1 MMKGNAISQPLELG
15 MILGDIKEFS
25 RRLSSKKETILDE
38 IADIIVNTYNR
49 IMKKNLNNDATIY
62 FFNDDIMEEIID
74 AVNTAYNYPLY
85 SKKDGKTDKIDAIG
99 FTDFFIK
106 KFCGVASS
114 MTKKECTR
122 DFIFTIDDDTL
133 TRIAILR
140 WTKIDINHIKETM
153 LPKAWFNNTNII
165 ISVDRFL
172 TLLYLVNDTI
182 NTPQTHLIGEN
193 RIKLV
198 GDARVS
204 ESKREEYYYELLDA
218 LKGLLKRSLGFNPE
232 IIEFRFLEKETY
244 AMGFDNGSV
253 NVTGNATIIISA
265 K

>member
-1 MMKGNAISQPLELG
+1 
-15 MILGDIKEFS
+15 
-25 RRLSSKKETILDE
+25 
-38 IADIIVNTYNR
+38 
-49 IMKKNLNNDATIY
+49 
-62 FFNDDIMEEIID
+62 
-74 AVNTAYNYPLY
+74 
-85 SKKDGKTDKIDAIG
+85 
-99 FTDFFIK
+99 
-106 KFCGVASS
+106 
-114 MTKKECTR
+114 
-122 DFIFTIDDDTL
+122 
-133 TRIAILR
+133 
-140 WTKIDINHIKETM
+140 M

-193 RIKLV
+193 RLKLI

>member
-15 MILGDIKEFS
+15 MILGDIKEYN

-49 IMKKNLNNDATIY
+49 IMKKNLDDTIVY

-74 AVNTAYNYPLY
+74 AVNRNYNYPIY
-85 SKKDGKTDKIDAIG
+85 SDKDGKTNKIDVIG
-99 FTDFFIK
+99 FTDFFIR

-122 DFIFTIDDDTL
+122 DFIFTIDEDTL

-140 WTKIDINHIKETM
+140 WTKIDVNHIKETM
-153 LPKAWFNNTNII
+153 LPRAWRNNANTI

-172 TLLYLVNDTI
+172 TLLYLVNDNI

-193 RIKLV
+193 RLKLI

-204 ESKREEYYYELLDA
+204 INKREEYYYELLDA
-218 LKGLLKRSLGFNPE
+218 LEGLLKKSLGFNPS
-232 IIEFRFLEKETY
+232 IIEYKFLEKETY